1 MLDQRIID
9 QIIEGN
15 NIVSVIEQYLPLK
28 KTGANFKACCPFHD
42 EKTPSFVVSDKKQI
56 FKCFGCGKGGN
67 VIHFVKEIENISFFE
82 AMQKLA
88 AKAGIKL
95 KQPAASLTK
104 QRSRQELLLKVYE
117 LAKDHYCDNLQ
128 RFGDVA
134 VQQLIDRGIS
144 KATVDKFEIGY
155 ALNSSSG
162 LYNYLLKCEINS
174 KLLENSGLF
183 IKTQKGIV
191 DLFRERIIFPIHSAN
206 GNIVAF
212 GARIVY
218 PDQQGGKY
226 INSPTTEL
234 YTKGKELYGFHLT
247 RNEIRKLDHA
257 LVTEGYTDFLRLYE
271 NGFHNSVATLGT
283 AFTDEQ
289 IKALS
294 RYSKNIY
301 LLYDGDLAGKRAA
314 IKATENILV
323 AGGNPKIVSLPDG
336 EDADSFLKKNSREDL
351 QYLISN
357 ASPLVEYVFRNSDLG
372 LDVKEKL
379 GLLIE
384 VANQFTDLLNR
395 ELLIKEIAR
404 VFNISQSSLTQR
416 IRQRRT
422 ISRQKQQETG
432 RSRLSLSRQFM
443 EEKFFLIFLI
453 NGLIEDIE
461 AIEGIDSGFF
471 FNENYKKVFET
482 WQSFDYII
490 DNERIASI
498 LADLEEKD
506 AMQVKIISELS
517 LADVPPIPFQSV
529 INDLKIR
536 KYQNELRKIDDNLTP
551 DQESVSSIDKKKV
564 LVEKLRNSSRKV
576 TNK

>member
-314 IKATENILV
+314 IKAAENILV

-384 VANQFTDLLNR
+384 VANHFTDLLNR